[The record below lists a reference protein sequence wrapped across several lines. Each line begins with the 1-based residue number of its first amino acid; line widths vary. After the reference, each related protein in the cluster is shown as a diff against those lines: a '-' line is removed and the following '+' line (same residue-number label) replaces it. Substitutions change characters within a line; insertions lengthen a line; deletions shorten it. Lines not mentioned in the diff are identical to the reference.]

1 MSDRL
6 INGWGGLCVG
16 IVLLAGLAPSAAS
29 AAEAR
34 DDLTWRDYDA
44 AAFATAQQDNK
55 FILLDLVAVWCHWCH
70 VMDRTTYRDPAV
82 QALIEAHFVPVKA
95 DHDARPDLAERYRDW
110 GWPAT
115 IVLAPDGTEIV
126 KRAGYI
132 APESMARLLQ
142 AIVDDPSPEAGQL
155 GQLTAPS
162 ASPELSADIGA
173 TLRRRHVTAYD
184 TARGGLNIA
193 QKFIDADSIDY
204 ALQRAQ
210 AGDAREAQRVRQ
222 TLDAGLALIDPA
234 FGGAYQYSTHFDWQH
249 PHYEKIM
256 RTQWAY
262 LRSYSRACTQLNE
275 PRYCQAAAAV
285 ADYLNDFL
293 SAPGGAFYSSQD
305 ADLRQGEKGHA
316 YFALGREAR
325 LALGL
330 PRIDKHRYASTN
342 GMAIEGLAELYE
354 ATGDTAYLYRALT
367 ATWWVVA
374 NRSLWS
380 GGFRHDKVDHAGPYL
395 ADTLWMGRAFA
406 ALYRVTGDRDFL
418 RRAQRAA
425 EFIAAQFRHDVV
437 GLRSAVSNGT
447 PVEPLPQI
455 DQNIQAVRFLLAL
468 NAMAPNPQWV
478 DLAAVGLRF
487 LVTPEV
493 ALSRASD
500 PGILIAAEGYRL
512 AVAQAQAA
520 GR

>member
-1 MSDRL
+1 MNGRL
-6 INGWGGLCVG
+6 TRWRARCAG
-16 IVLLAGLAPSAAS
+16 ILLLACLGAAGVSAA
-29 AAEAR
+29 AAPNAPN
-34 DDLTWRDYDA
+34 WRDYDV
-44 AAFATAQQDNK
+44 AAFETAQREHK

-70 VMDRTTYRDPAV
+70 VMDQQTYRDPAV
-82 QALIEAHFVPVKA
+82 LALIKSHFVPVKA

-132 APESMARLLQ
+132 APEPMARLLQ

-155 GQLTAPS
+155 GVLTDLS
-162 ASPELSADIGA
+162 ASPELSAEVGA
-173 TLRRRHVTAYD
+173 ALRRRHVEAYD
-184 TARGGLNIA
+184 TVRGGLNIA

-204 ALQRAQ
+204 ALQRAA
-210 AGDAREAQRVRQ
+210 AGDAREAQRLRQ
-222 TLDAGLALIDPA
+222 TLDAGLKLIDPA
-234 FGGAYQYSTHFDWQH
+234 FGGAYQYSTHFDWDH

-262 LRSYSRACTQLNE
+262 LRSYSRACAQLSE
-275 PRYCQAAAAV
+275 PRYCDAAVAV
-285 ADYLNDFL
+285 ADYLNTFL

-316 YFALGREAR
+316 YFALDREAR

-330 PRIDKHRYASTN
+330 PRVDTHRYAAAN
-342 GMAIEGLAELYE
+342 GMAIEGLVALYE
-354 ATGDTAYLYRALT
+354 ATGDAAYRYRAL
-367 ATWWVVA
+367 AAAWWAAA

-380 GGFRHDKVDHAGPYL
+380 GGFRHDNVDHAGPYL

-406 ALYRVTGDRDFL
+406 ALYRATGDRDFL

-425 EFIAAQFRHDVV
+425 EFMAAHFRHDAG

-455 DQNIQAVRFLLAL
+455 DQNIQSVRFLLAL
-468 NAMAPNPQWV
+468 NAIAPNPQWV
-478 DLAAVGLRF
+478 DLAATGLRF

-500 PGILIAAEGYRL
+500 PGILMAAEAYRA
-512 AVAQAQAA
+512 AVAQPQSA